1 MHELAYLRD
10 LVVILAFG
18 VLIVTL
24 FNKFRL
30 PAIGGLILSGMLVG
44 PDGLGLVDDVQKV
57 EVLAE
62 IGVALL
68 LFGIG
73 LELSLEKLQ
82 RLWKLILTGGL
93 LQVGLTI
100 AASFAIAK
108 GLGLPN
114 NSSIFIGFIVA
125 LSSTAIVLRGLQQR
139 NEVDAPHGRLTLGIL
154 VFQDFCVVP
163 MILVLPILS
172 GSDVPM
178 KDLLRTLLQSIL
190 IIVGV
195 LLAARII
202 VPRIL
207 NFVAH
212 TRQRQLF
219 ILTIFLICIGTAWL
233 ITTSGASLAIGAF
246 LAGLIV
252 SGSEYRH
259 QALADMI
266 SFREVF
272 ASLFFVSV
280 GMLLSPMVFWNNIV
294 FILILLIIL
303 ILGKALIVFITA
315 LILRMP
321 LRVCLLAAL
330 ALAQIGEFALVLTF
344 AAEGTELID
353 KYLESSLLSAAILSM
368 FITPFAMAFGPSLAA
383 GIGKLHR
390 LNHLLDVATAEDAS
404 DIVKKMQDHVIIGGY
419 GFAGRELAR
428 ALKKYNIPFVIVDLN
443 VENVRRASKEEGN
456 AYFGDITSK
465 EVLVRLGVESAR
477 ELVLLINDPSAT
489 ESTVKLAREIA
500 PKLSIIVRTNYLL
513 DIKPIL
519 ANGADEVIPAEREAA
534 VMITSRILERHQID
548 SSLIVSSCMEI
559 RNHTEE
565 KEI

>member
-1 MHELAYLRD
+1 MVYLRD

-18 VLIVTL
+18 VIIVTL
-24 FNKFRL
+24 FNKFKL
-30 PAIGGLILSGMLVG
+30 PAIAGFIFSGMLVG
-44 PDGLGLVDDVQKV
+44 PDGLGLVGDVHQV

-82 RLWKLILTGGL
+82 RLWKLILTGGF

-100 AASFAIAK
+100 AAAFAVAK
-108 GLGLPN
+108 GFGLPV
-114 NSSIFIGFIVA
+114 NSAIFIGFIVA

-154 VFQDFCVVP
+154 VFQDFSVIP
-163 MILVLPILS
+163 MILAIPILS
-172 GSDVPM
+172 GSNIPLE
-178 KDLLRTLLQSIL
+178 DLLTTLIQSIG

-195 LLAARII
+195 LVAARLI

-219 ILTIFLICIGTAWL
+219 ILSIFLICIGTAWL
-233 ITTSGASLAIGAF
+233 VTTSGASLAIGAF
-246 LAGLIV
+246 LAGLVV
-252 SGSEYRH
+252 SGSEYRQ

-280 GMLLSPMVFWNNIV
+280 GMLLAPLVFIENIV
-294 FILILLIIL
+294 LILILLAVLII
-303 ILGKALIVFITA
+303 GKALIVFITA

-321 LRVCLLAAL
+321 LRVCLLASL
-330 ALAQIGEFALVLTF
+330 ALAQVGEFALVLSF
-344 AAEGTELID
+344 AAQGTGLIE
-353 KYLESSLLSAAILSM
+353 KSLESSLLSAVILSM
-368 FITPFAMAFGPSLAA
+368 FITPFAMAFGPKLAA
-383 GIGKLHR
+383 GIGKLKR
-390 LNHLLDVATAEDAS
+390 LTRILEVATAEDAKHV
-404 DIVKKMQDHVIIGGY
+404 VKRMRDHIIIGGY

-428 ALKKYNIPFVIVDLN
+428 ALKDCSIPFVIVDLN
-443 VENVRRASKEEGN
+443 VENVRKASQEAGN
-456 AYFGDITSK
+456 SFFGDITSQ
-465 EVLVRLGVESAR
+465 EVLEKLGIESAR
-477 ELVLLINDPSAT
+477 EIILLINDPSAT
-489 ESTVKLAREIA
+489 ERTVKLAREMAPNLTIIA
-500 PKLSIIVRTNYLL
+500 RTNYLL
-513 DIKPIL
+513 DVKSML

-534 VMITSRILERHQID
+534 VTITSRILERHQIE
-548 SSLIVSSCMEI
+548 SSQIENHSTWI
-559 RNHTEE
+559 RSQTEE
-565 KEI
+565 KKI

>member
-1 MHELAYLRD
+1 MHELVYLRD
-10 LVVILAFG
+10 LVVILGFG
-18 VLIVTL
+18 VIIVAL
-24 FNKFRL
+24 FNKIKL
-30 PAIGGLILSGMLVG
+30 PAIAGFIFSGMLVG
-44 PDGLGLVDDVQKV
+44 PDGLGFVNDVNQV

-82 RLWKLILTGGL
+82 RLWKLILTGGF

-100 AASFAIAK
+100 AAAIAIAK
-108 GLGLPN
+108 AFNLPTN
-114 NSSIFIGFIVA
+114 TAIFIGFIVA

-154 VFQDFCVVP
+154 VFQDFSVVP
-163 MILVLPILS
+163 MILAIPILS
-172 GSDVPM
+172 GTDVPL
-178 KDLLRTLLQSIL
+178 KDLLRTILQSVA

-195 LLAARII
+195 LFAARLI

-207 NFVAH
+207 NYIAH

-246 LAGLIV
+246 LAGLVV

-259 QALADMI
+259 QALADLI

-280 GMLLSPMVFWNNIV
+280 GMLLAPMVFIDNIIP
-294 FILILLIIL
+294 ILILLVVL

-321 LRVCLLAAL
+321 LRVCSLAAL
-330 ALAQIGEFALVLTF
+330 ALAQVGEFALVLSF
-344 AAEGTELID
+344 AAQGTGLIE
-353 KYLESSLLSAAILSM
+353 KSLESNLLSAAILSM
-368 FITPFAMAFGPSLAA
+368 FITPFVMAFGPKLAA
-383 GIGKLHR
+383 GVGKLKSLTR
-390 LNHLLDVATAEDAS
+390 LLDVATAEDATN
-404 DIVKKMQDHVIIGGY
+404 VVNKMRDHVIIGGY
-419 GFAGRELAR
+419 GFAGRELTK
-428 ALKKYNIPFVIVDLN
+428 ALKICQIPYVIADLN
-443 VENVRRASKEEGN
+443 VENVRIASKEAGN
-456 AYFGDITSK
+456 AYFGDITSQ
-465 EVLVRLGVESAR
+465 EVLEKLGLKSAR
-477 ELVLLINDPSAT
+477 ELVLLVNDPSAT
-489 ESTVKLAREIA
+489 EQTVKLAREIA
-500 PKLSIIVRTNYLL
+500 PNLTIIVRTYYLL
-513 DIKPIL
+513 DIEPML

-534 VMITSRILERHQID
+534 VTVTSRILERHQID
-548 SSLIVSSCMEI
+548 NSQIDNFCTQI
-559 RNHTEE
+559 RSQTEE
-565 KEI
+565 KNV